1 MIQLNRHVARMEA
14 YYVKKKGALLAP
26 QIWKKTLKLSPKL
39 LQQIYGQQVKDV
51 IETETDPLNLIE

>member
-14 YYVKKKGALLAP
+14 CYVKKKGVLLAP

-39 LQQIYGQQVKDV
+39 LQEIYGQQVKDV
-51 IETETDPLNLIE
+51 IETETDPLNLTE